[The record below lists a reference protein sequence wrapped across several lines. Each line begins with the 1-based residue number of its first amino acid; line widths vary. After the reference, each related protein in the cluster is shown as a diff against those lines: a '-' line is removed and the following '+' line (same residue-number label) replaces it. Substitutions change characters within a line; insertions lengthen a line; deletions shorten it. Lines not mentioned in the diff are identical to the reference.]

1 MRNCRALLVVFGAML
16 FNTAHGA
23 NFEGKRLFSHSHR
36 DVVAQVAGDVKQG
49 ENGETPDRTI
59 PCQAAAIKRV
69 AEGVTTRGRAISGN
83 ASTSALPSYAGDEI
97 VCSAWEHAGA
107 PDKELGTTGYI
118 YSRNNWT
125 TIQNRSGTLADNVT
139 NNNALLMKLKQR
151 GNVKPFSGGNVIM
164 QEIMYND
171 TSTENAGS
179 YSGYDLID
187 ITPNSPI
194 SAAQFD
200 IKQYAAAVSMSG
212 LEMLQNSGKEQII
225 DMLEGRVQ
233 VAEAQLENDISTGL
247 YSNGTGN
254 GGKDI
259 TGLALAV
266 STSPG
271 SGSYGGIDR
280 GTWSFWQNI
289 AFDATTDGGAAAT
302 AANIQSYMNRVAVQL
317 VRGADRPDMIVAGN
331 NYYRAYLE
339 SLQAIQRVTSESSA
353 GAGFTSLKY
362 FGAGFN
368 CDVFLDGGIGGQLNT
383 NRMYFLNT
391 KYIFFRPHRDRNFVP
406 IGGDRQSVNQDAIV
420 KLIGWAGNLT
430 CSGARYQGVLS
441 D

>member
-1 MRNCRALLVVFGAML
+1 MATF
-16 FNTAHGA
+16 
-23 NFEGKRLFSHSHR
+23 
-36 DVVAQVAGDVKQG
+36 AGLSDII
-49 ENGETPDRTI
+49 T
-59 PCQAAAIKRV
+59 
-69 AEGVTTRGRAISGN
+69 
-83 ASTSALPSYAGDEI
+83 
-97 VCSAWEHAGA
+97 
-107 PDKELGTTGYI
+107 
-118 YSRNNWT
+118 T
-125 TIQNRSGTLADNVT
+125 TIQARGSALADNVSR
-139 NNNALLMKLKQR
+139 NNALLMKMRER
-151 GNVKPFSGGNVIM
+151 GNVKPFSGGNVILE
-164 QEIMYND
+164 EIMYND
-171 TSTENAGS
+171 VSTLNAGS
-179 YSGYDLID
+179 YSGYDTID

-200 IKQYAAAVSMSG
+200 IKQYAAAVSISG

-225 DMLEGRVQ
+225 DLLEGRIQ
-233 VAEAQLENDISTGL
+233 VAEAQLMNQISAGL
-247 YSNGTGN
+247 YSDGTGN

-259 TGLALAV
+259 VGLAAAV

-271 SGSYGGIDR
+271 SGTYGGINR
-280 GTWSFWQNI
+280 ATWTFWRNV

-317 VRGADRPDMIVAGN
+317 VRGTDRPDIIVADN

-339 SLQAIQRVTSESSA
+339 SLQAIQRISSETSG

-368 CDVFLDGGIGGQLNT
+368 CDVYLDGGIGGSAPA

-391 KYIFFRPHRDRNFVP
+391 KYLKFRPHRDRNFTP

-420 KLIGWAGNLT
+420 RLMGWAGALT
-430 CSGARYQGVLS
+430 CSGAQFQGILA